1 MLGTVFFSP
10 TGNTQKIV
18 KAMAHA
24 LGGDIQA
31 YDITENIS
39 DAEVLFGR
47 DDLVIFGAPVYYGRL
62 PHVFVERMKK
72 FKGNNT
78 PCIISVSF
86 GNRAFDDALAEL
98 AFLAQ
103 KQGFVIKGAA
113 AVVGRHTY
121 GNIQVNRPDEDD
133 LTQVRDF
140 ALKVQKTLQSLEI
153 SDISGNVPEEE
164 NIRAGQFHPLTS
176 DTCVKCGLCVRKC
189 PVQAIDMDCKTISDA
204 CLSCFRCIKICPVGA
219 KNMNVAAYLDFAKGF
234 SEKLKNRKENQF
246 FAR

>member
-98 AFLAQ
+98 ASLAQ

>member
-18 KAMAHA
+18 MAMAQSLA
-24 LGGDIQA
+24 KDIQV
-31 YDITENIS
+31 YDVTVNVADTEVKFN
-39 DAEVLFGR
+39 EN
-47 DDLVIFGAPVYYGRL
+47 DLVIFGAPVYYGRL

-78 PCIISVSF
+78 PCVISVSF

-98 AFLAQ
+98 ASLAQ

-121 GNIQVNRPDEDD
+121 GSIQVNRPDEDD
-133 LTQVRDF
+133 LKQVRNF
-140 ALKVQKTLQSLEI
+140 ALKVQKTSQALEI
-153 SDISGNVPEEE
+153 SDIPGKVPEEE

-189 PVQAIDMDCKTISDA
+189 PVQAIDMDCKTVSDA
-204 CLSCFRCIKICPVGA
+204 CLSCFRCIRICPVGA
-219 KNMNVAAYLDFAKGF
+219 KNMNVAAYLDFAKDF

-246 FAR
+246 FAK